1 MTSFRRLRESGA
13 VKLSLV
19 NIDESHNN
27 PPHDAEYLDTP
38 VAVSRWMSSIG
49 GSKLVAV
56 DTEGASF
63 HRFVDRI
70 YLLQISTREKTAVID
85 PLPIGIPTELGA
97 FVEDPAVEIVFHD
110 ADYDLRLLQ
119 QDYGWQIRNVFDT
132 RVAAQLMGI
141 RAFGLA
147 ALLERYFGLKLD
159 KKHQR
164 ADWSMRPLTKDMLDY
179 AALDTM
185 YLPDLRDRL
194 KVALEGAGRW
204 TWAREEFTRLE
215 GTRWEPDDDGT
226 AFLRM
231 KGARDLNR
239 RELAVLREL
248 VLWRNAVAAEHDRA
262 TFRIIGNEPLFEIVK
277 TQPRDKATLGAIKG
291 MPRGI
296 LESRA
301 PAIIEA
307 IERGLGVPESDLPRF
322 PRAPR
327 WDRDPDFDTRVN
339 ALKTVRDGIAEKL
352 DLDTGVLCARDRMEA
367 VARAKPET
375 RDDFDRIPELRRWQ
389 VELLAPGFLHALKR
403 HSGGEKKLDPATT
416 VPKSDGRS
424 PYKE

>member
-1 MTSFRRLRESGA
+1 MNTDGSREA
-13 VKLSLV
+13 
-19 NIDESHNN
+19 
-27 PPHDAEYLDTP
+27 PPHKAEYLDTP
-38 VAVSRWMSSIG
+38 DTVARWLSSIG

-70 YLLQISTREKTAVID
+70 YLLQISTREKTAVVD
-85 PLPIGIPTELGA
+85 PLPIGVPKELGA
-97 FVEDPAVEIVFHD
+97 LVEDPSVEIVFHD

-147 ALLERYFGLKLD
+147 ALLDRYFGLKLD

-194 KVALEGAGRW
+194 KEALEGAGRW
-204 TWAREEFTRLE
+204 GWAREEFTRLE
-215 GTRWEPDDDGT
+215 ATRWQPDDDAT

-248 VLWRNAVAAEHDRA
+248 VIWRNGVAAAHDRA
-262 TFRIIGNEPLFEIVK
+262 TFRIIGNEPLFEMIK
-277 TQPRDKATLGAIKG
+277 TLPRDRTALGAIKG

-296 LESRA
+296 LETRGSELVA
-301 PAIIEA
+301 A
-307 IERGLGVPESDLPRF
+307 IERGLAVPEADLPRF
-322 PRAPR
+322 ARAAR
-327 WDRDPDFDTRVN
+327 WDRDPDFDVRVN
-339 ALKTVRDGIAEKL
+339 ALKTARDAVAEKL
-352 DLDTGVLCARDRMEA
+352 DLDTGVLCARERLEA
-367 VARAKPET
+367 VARAKPESLE
-375 RDDFDRIPELRRWQ
+375 DFDRIPELRRWQ
-389 VELLAPGFLHALKR
+389 VEVLAAGFLEALKR
-403 HSGGEKKLDPATT
+403 HTGGAAKKNDPPPPVAEAE
-416 VPKSDGRS
+416 DRS
-424 PYKE
+424 PYKEG

>member
-1 MTSFRRLRESGA
+1 
-13 VKLSLV
+13 V
-19 NIDESHNN
+19 NTDASPKEL
-27 PPHDAEYLDTP
+27 PHKAEYLDTSD
-38 VAVSRWMSSIG
+38 AVSRWMTSIG
-49 GSKLVAV
+49 GSRLVAI

-70 YLLQISTREKTAVID
+70 YLLQISTRQRTAVVD
-85 PLPIGIPTELGA
+85 PLPIGVPGELGA
-97 FVEDPAVEIVFHD
+97 LVEDPSVEIVFHD

-164 ADWSMRPLTKDMLDY
+164 ADWSMRPLTRDMLDY

-194 KVALEGAGRW
+194 KEALEGAGRW
-204 TWAREEFTRLE
+204 SWAREEFTRLE
-215 GTRWEPDDDGT
+215 ATRWDVADEGT
-226 AFLRM
+226 AFMRM

-239 RELAVLREL
+239 RELAILREL
-248 VLWRNAVAAEHDRA
+248 VTWRNGVAAEQDRA

-277 TQPRDKATLGAIKG
+277 TQPRDKTALGTIKG

-296 LESRA
+296 LESRGDEILG
-301 PAIIEA
+301 AIA
-307 IERGLGVPESDLPRF
+307 RGLAVPEADLPRF
-322 PRAPR
+322 PRAAR
-327 WDRDPDFDTRVN
+327 WDRDAEFDMRVN
-339 ALKTVRDGIAEKL
+339 ALKTVRDSVAEKL
-352 DLDTGVLCARDRMEA
+352 DLDAGVLCARERLEA
-367 VARAKPET
+367 VARAKPATLE
-375 RDDFDRIPELRRWQ
+375 DFDRIPELRKWQ
-389 VELLAPGFLHALKR
+389 VEVLAPGFLEALSRHASTKK
-403 HSGGEKKLDPATT
+403 SEPAGGSPENL
-416 VPKSDGRS
+416 S

>member
-1 MTSFRRLRESGA
+1 
-13 VKLSLV
+13 V
-19 NIDESHNN
+19 NTDGSRKE
-27 PPHDAEYLDTP
+27 PPHKAEYLDT
-38 VAVSRWMSSIG
+38 AATVSGWMSSIG

-70 YLLQISTREKTAVID
+70 YLLQISTREKTAVVD
-85 PLPIGIPTELGA
+85 PLPIGVPKELGA
-97 FVEDPAVEIVFHD
+97 LVEDPSVEIVFHD

-147 ALLERYFGLKLD
+147 ALLERYFGLTLD

-194 KVALEGAGRW
+194 KEALEGAGRW
-204 TWAREEFTRLE
+204 SWAREEFTRLE
-215 GTRWEPDDDGT
+215 GTRWDAADDGT
-226 AFLRM
+226 AFMRM

-248 VLWRNAVAAEHDRA
+248 VTWRNGVAGEHDRA
-262 TFRIIGNEPLFEIVK
+262 TFRIIGNEPLFEIIK
-277 TQPRDKATLGAIKG
+277 TLPRDKATLGAIKG

-301 PAIIEA
+301 SELVAA
-307 IERGLGVPESDLPRF
+307 IERGLAVPDAELPRF
-322 PRAPR
+322 PRAAR
-327 WDRDPDFDTRVN
+327 WDRDPDFDMRVN
-339 ALKTVRDGIAEKL
+339 ALKTVRDAVAEKL

-375 RDDFDRIPELRRWQ
+375 LEDFDRIPELRRWQ
-389 VELLAPGFLHALKR
+389 VEVLAPGFLEALKR
-403 HSGGEKKLDPATT
+403 HAGGTKKPDPA
-416 VPKSDGRS
+416 PPAAESENRS